1 VSSSVTA
8 AQPGQQQPGELASPA
23 TRTGLAMVVVMT
35 GVLITAVDTTI
46 VVLALPTIERD
57 LRVSLASV
65 VWVVIGYLL
74 VITLLAT
81 QVGRLGDMFGR
92 VRMYE
97 AGFAVF
103 VLGSLLCAVSW
114 NEAAIIGFR
123 VLQGIGGAFV
133 TANSGAV
140 IAELYPP
147 ERRGKAFG
155 YNSVGWS
162 VGAVLGIIMG
172 GLIVTYVS
180 WRWIFWINVPIGV
193 AALALALRVLRQR
206 GERNSRH
213 LDVVG
218 MVTLGLGLFGVLW
231 AMTRLATGELTASV
245 IGFVLGGV
253 ALLAAFVVVELR
265 QSEPML
271 DLSLFKVPTM
281 APSLLASLFQ
291 GLGNFATLFLVI
303 MYLQGARAL
312 TPIHASLL
320 LIPGY
325 VIGSAIGP
333 FAGRLAD
340 RVGPVIPATAGLAA
354 QVVALAVY
362 AQLSVTSGLWLV
374 VLGSVINGAGA
385 SAFFPANSAAVMKAS
400 PRAVLG
406 ISSGMLRTFGNI
418 GMVFSF
424 STAILIASQSISR
437 GLAFAIFVGSTSLRG
452 DLAAAFTTGL
462 HAAFYTS
469 MGFMVLAALLSAARA
484 GSHARRK
491 PARALPERAG

>member
-1 VSSSVTA
+1 MSSSATA
-8 AQPGQQQPGELASPA
+8 QEASRQPDLA
-23 TRTGLAMVVVMT
+23 THTGLAMVVVMT

-57 LRVSLASV
+57 LHVALASV
-65 VWVVIGYLL
+65 VWIVIGYLL

-103 VLGSLLCAVSW
+103 VLGSLLCAMSW
-114 NEAAIIGFR
+114 NEGSIIGFR
-123 VLQGIGGAFV
+123 ILQGIGGAFV

-140 IAELYPP
+140 IAELYPR
-147 ERRGKAFG
+147 EQRGRAYG
-155 YNSVGWS
+155 YNAIGWS
-162 VGAVLGIIMG
+162 LGAVLGIILG

-180 WRWIFWINVPIGV
+180 WRWIFWINVPIGT
-193 AALALALRVLRQR
+193 AALVLALRVLRQR
-206 GERNSRH
+206 SGRAQRH
-213 LDVVG
+213 LDLTG
-218 MVTLGLGLFGVLW
+218 MTTLGLGLFGVLW
-231 AMTRLATGELTASV
+231 AMTKLATSYLSASV
-245 IGFVLGGV
+245 VGFLVGGIL
-253 ALLAAFVVVELR
+253 LLAVFVGIELR

-271 DLSLFKVPTM
+271 DLSLFKIPMM

-291 GLGNFATLFLVI
+291 GLANFAVLFLVI
-303 MYLQGARAL
+303 MYLQGARQL

-325 VIGSAIGP
+325 IVGSAIGP

-340 RVGPVIPATAGLAA
+340 RVGPVIPATIGLGV
-354 QVVALAVY
+354 QVVALAIY
-362 AQLSVTSGLWLV
+362 AQLSLTSGLWLV

-385 SAFFPANSAAVMKAS
+385 SAFFPANTSAVMKAS
-400 PRAVLG
+400 PPSVLG
-406 ISSGMLRTFGNI
+406 ISSGMLRTFANI

-424 STAILIASQSISR
+424 STAILIASRSISR
-437 GLAFAIFVGSTSLRG
+437 SLAFAIFVGSTSLHG

-462 HAAFYTS
+462 HTAFYTS
-469 MGFMVLAALLSAARA
+469 MSIMVLAAVLSATRVRSA
-484 GSHARRK
+484 S
-491 PARALPERAG
+491 ALRSGDQ